1 LGFTDVTAR
10 FTFKYP
16 GGKDLWLF
24 PSSPLTGGTRYLYV
38 VTNRVLAAGGFN
50 VFGPKAPATV
60 KPRLVGISLG
70 SVVGAHY
77 LAGNTPDQAPNTA
90 MKGLLNVPG
99 GRLAYLM
106 EGSPTYGG
114 LLETGLRSL
123 GIAKGS
129 PEHHAFL
136 QVTQSVIDP
145 VDPATMATPL
155 APGQS
160 SRLAAHAQADAPL
173 PGGGLEG
180 VYKDQRPRILLRVC
194 RQVWM
199 DEPFCGIPPHWA
211 ATLWPGGPGPVRI
224 ANPIY
229 DVVFKYL
236 LDDEKVARLVLSA
249 LLGKEVLELQF
260 RPTEVHHEAARGD
273 GTQLLVLRIDFAATV
288 RLEDGGRKLVLIE
301 IQKARN
307 ASDVQRF
314 RRYLG
319 SNYASP
325 ENVYLDPDGKQQVLP
340 IVTIYFLGEGLE
352 CVDVPVLKVNR
363 HYLDLAT
370 GDEVRITDPFVEA
383 LTHDAIV
390 VQINRLKNRR
400 RTDLERLLEV
410 FDQGLASRS
419 DPHLL
424 DILEENFPE
433 HHREVLRRLMRA
445 GAEKE
450 VRDKMDVED
459 DILKAFQDEARKSAD
474 LRQAL
479 AESHQVIEE
488 KDRLI
493 ADLKRRLS
501 RA

>member
-1 LGFTDVTAR
+1 
-10 FTFKYP
+10 
-16 GGKDLWLF
+16 
-24 PSSPLTGGTRYLYV
+24 
-38 VTNRVLAAGGFN
+38 
-50 VFGPKAPATV
+50 
-60 KPRLVGISLG
+60 
-70 SVVGAHY
+70 
-77 LAGNTPDQAPNTA
+77 
-90 MKGLLNVPG
+90 M
-99 GRLAYLM
+99 
-106 EGSPTYGG
+106 
-114 LLETGLRSL
+114 
-123 GIAKGS
+123 
-129 PEHHAFL
+129 
-136 QVTQSVIDP
+136 
-145 VDPATMATPL
+145 
-155 APGQS
+155 
-160 SRLAAHAQADAPL
+160 
-173 PGGGLEG
+173 
-180 VYKDQRPRILLRVC
+180 
-194 RQVWM
+194 
-199 DEPFCGIPPHWA
+199 
-211 ATLWPGGPGPVRI
+211 RI

-260 RPTEVHHEAARGD
+260 RPTEVHHEAARPD
-273 GTQLLVLRIDFAATV
+273 GTQLLVLRMDFAATV
-288 RLEDGGRKLVLIE
+288 RQEDGSRKLVLID
-301 IQKARN
+301 IQKART
-307 ASDVQRF
+307 AWDVQRF

-325 ENVYLDPDGKQQVLP
+325 ENVYLDPSGKKQALP

-352 CVDVPVLKVNR
+352 CVDVPVLKINR

-383 LTHDAIV
+383 LTHDSIV

-400 RTDLERLLEV
+400 RTELERMLEV
-410 FDQGLASRS
+410 FDQGLAARS

-433 HHREVLRRLMRA
+433 HHREVLRRLVRA
-445 GAEKE
+445 GAEQE

-459 DILKAFQDEARKSAD
+459 DMLTAFQDQARESAD

-479 AESHQVIEE
+479 VEKDQALVEKDQAIEEKDQVIEKNAQSLEE